1 MVEDYILAYNKFDVP
16 GMVSYLHEDMLFQ
29 NISQGKVTLELKGR
43 NSFTRQAY
51 QAVNLFKKR
60 EIIITDVSF
69 EKEDMIVKIDYNGI
83 LGVDVPDGP
92 KKGDKIELKG
102 QSVFQFKEG
111 KISSIKEALSKTWGF
126 LKLMF

>member
-1 MVEDYILAYNKFDVP
+1 MENQEKIKMVEDYILAYNNFDVP

-60 EIIITDVSF
+60 EIKITEVNF
-69 EKEDMIVKIDYNGI
+69 EKEDMIVKIDY
-83 LGVDVPDGP
+83 
-92 KKGDKIELKG
+92 
-102 QSVFQFKEG
+102 
-111 KISSIKEALSKTWGF
+111 
-126 LKLMF
+126 

>member
-1 MVEDYILAYNKFDVP
+1 MENQEKIKMVEDYILAYNNFDVP

-51 QAVNLFKKR
+51 QAVNLFKER
-60 EIIITDVSF
+60 EIIITEVNF
-69 EKEDMIVKIDYNGI
+69 EKEDMIVKIDYKGT

-92 KKGDKIELKG
+92 KKGEKIELKG
-102 QSVFQFKEG
+102 GSIFQFKEG
-111 KISSIKEALSKTWGF
+111 KISSIKDIN
-126 LKLMF
+126 